1 MLSRHIAKFQSS
13 NDKCPRRKGK
23 GTRRVR
29 REARASPLRATSLE
43 AEKLGRRKAILNY
56 EF

>member
-1 MLSRHIAKFQSS
+1 MTNERP

-29 REARASPLRATSLE
+29 REERASPLRATSLE
-43 AEKLGRRKAILNY
+43 AEKLGS
-56 EF
+56 